1 MASVGIRELKAKASQ
16 IIERSSRGEPFVVT
30 RRGRAVSVLLPFDVE
45 LEDLVLT
52 EAREFVRM
60 RELARRERRAG
71 KTISLAELERKVAR
85 PRARVVSRRTR

>member
-60 RELARRERRAG
+60 RERARRERRAG
-71 KTISLAELERKVAR
+71 RTISLAELERKIAR
-85 PRARVVSRRTR
+85 PRARVVSRRAR